1 MGFIWVGSGREERL
15 ELVVEVEVDWWEE
28 VERDMEGEAEAEEEK
43 GVEGKE
49 VDGGA
54 ESIPRLNKHP
64 AALPYPIWAD
74 IIWAVSRSQK
84 RVGEETRE
92 EGKRTI

>member
-1 MGFIWVGSGREERL
+1 MSMPVMGFIWVGSGRDEMD
-15 ELVVEVEVDWWEE
+15 VDVDWWE